1 LEKTFYIATQAFGW
15 FISISLAV
23 FGVFAFKL
31 KYPFI
36 GILLILIFLAS
47 CVVNYLFRKKWK
59 ETL

>member
-1 LEKTFYIATQAFGW
+1 MEKTFYIATQAFGW

-23 FGVFAFKL
+23 FVVFAFKL

-36 GILLILIFLAS
+36 GTLLILIFLAS
-47 CVVNYLFRKKWK
+47 CVVNFLFRKKWK

>member
-1 LEKTFYIATQAFGW
+1 MEKTFYIATQVFGW

-23 FGVFAFKL
+23 FSIFAFKL

-36 GILLILIFLAS
+36 GILLIVIFLAS
-47 CVVNYLFRKKWK
+47 CVVNVLFKKKWK

>member
-1 LEKTFYIATQAFGW
+1 MEKTFYIATQAFGW

-23 FGVFAFKL
+23 FVVFAFKL

-36 GILLILIFLAS
+36 GALLILIFLAS
-47 CVVNYLFRKKWK
+47 CVVNFLFRKKWK